1 MRRTLLTLAI
11 PLLVAALLAPAVSA
25 QTAQEVFDEVERR
38 QRLVQN
44 ERAEIEMRIEDARG
58 RARTRSMQVY
68 TKVGGDDRQRSLLV
82 FTGPGDIR
90 GTGLLTIETASGDD
104 QKLYLPA
111 LGRVQRI
118 AGGQRSER
126 FAGSD
131 FTFEDLG
138 TRDPAQYDVRMVET
152 TRDAFVVEARPR
164 DRDSQYARIVLT
176 IDRQRYVVR
185 RADHYDR
192 RDQRVKVLEAEG
204 FREVASGVFRADR
217 LVMRDLVNNRQTVL
231 HFASRETGVELS
243 DDLFTERQL
252 QRGLR

>member
-1 MRRTLLTLAI
+1 MLRLTALPVLLLA
-11 PLLVAALLAPAVSA
+11 AALLAPAAAA
-25 QTAQEVFDEVERR
+25 QSAQEVFDEVERR

-44 ERAEIEMRIEDARG
+44 EQAELEMRIEDSRG
-58 RARTRSMQVY
+58 RARTRSMQVF
-68 TKVGGDDRQRSLLV
+68 TKVGDDDRQRSLLV

-118 AGGQRSER
+118 AGGQRAER

-138 TRDPAQYDVRMVET
+138 TRDPAQYDVRMLDT
-152 TRDAFVVEARPR
+152 TADAFVIEARPR
-164 DRDSQYARIVLT
+164 DTDSQYGRIVLT
-176 IDRQRYVVR
+176 IDRQRYAVR

-192 RDQRVKVLEAEG
+192 RDQRVKVLQADN

-217 LVMRDLVNNRQTVL
+217 LIMQDLVANRQTVL
-231 HFASRETGVELS
+231 TFASRETGRELS